1 MLPGGG
7 EKEVKVTAIPR
18 SPTLHPHRAPGRGTG
33 LPGEGTGLSEGEAR
47 GPVYAAKENICLTPN
62 PDPFYQVV
70 LPLCGKKI
78 YTRIRLYEPEPH
90 RRGCVLRGFRTCPWY
105 RIDVR

>member
-1 MLPGGG
+1 MLAGGG

-33 LPGEGTGLSEGEAR
+33 LPGEGTGLSEGEAH

-62 PDPFYQVV
+62 PDPFCQAV
-70 LPLCGKKI
+70 LPLCGKKYI
-78 YTRIRLYEPEPH
+78 HVSVFTSLNHTEEGVCYEVSERAH
-90 RRGCVLRGFRTCPWY
+90 GIEST
-105 RIDVR
+105 